1 MGTRFKLRVCTWNVG
16 NAQPPADLHAW
27 LGTDTDEFDI
37 IAVGAQEANFGSE
50 KTQNPSSTVSP
61 MSNSDIAAPMTTRQS
76 SLSTPNL
83 SLNTI
88 STSSTSGGFRK
99 QVSRAVRAAG
109 TWRSSASKKAKS
121 IVDAETNTAPEN
133 GVQEGLIDFI
143 AGSNTDFLDSNS
155 DEVQSSPK
163 ARASISLP
171 LPLRGSQIG
180 LGEGIRKRFSDDTD
194 GSSRKGFRDDDDAVF
209 HVPTS
214 TFEELDDSLLVR
226 RVQSSIAS
234 VDADVTRHPP
244 SIGDEDFESLPEMSP
259 VSKPRSAE
267 TDEPDLKFEVDPDT
281 PPPETR
287 LRRMLTGSWVRKLQS
302 TNNPQH
308 SPWKETLP
316 QGNDEEVGDD
326 AQVAVAGTKQR
337 KFSQVIENSMPPEYQ
352 LIAKYHLME
361 IKLLIFVH
369 HRHSSRVVKT
379 ERVAEATGIGNVV
392 GNKGGVAVKLTLDDT
407 TFCFVCSHLAAHEG
421 PKFLQQRND
430 DVVEIM
436 RHIERNKVHG
446 LPAIHQYNH
455 LFWMGDLNYRLD
467 LKRVLPA
474 AVTWSHQDRWCYVID
489 LIANRRYTDLAQLDE
504 LVHEMELGHVFTGF
518 VEGRITFAPTF
529 KVQRGKPYSSY
540 QSLRVP
546 SYCDRILWHS
556 LPLHRNHIK
565 LIEYNSVL
573 GIETSDHKPV
583 YAVFDLVIPL
593 PIRIIP
599 FPAPRDSLKCV
610 IDFKSLRVHGLY
622 EKRSD
627 ADDNALRYEVLS
639 DGALA
644 VSESTAAEHSSSRG
658 SLLTGDSENSPSHT
672 RRVVH
677 ADFHGG
683 GIFVKERPYRAEVPL
698 RAGRVRKCG
707 YAELPKIALRPVE
720 RLGDLTY
727 KYVTVVFTRLGSRQG
742 SSCVLPLATL
752 VQQQGRHEV
761 ARTLELTKYGGAIAR
776 VEIEVE
782 LVVSM
787 ETWIDARN
795 NVVRLK
801 K

>member
-1 MGTRFKLRVCTWNVG
+1 M
-16 NAQPPADLHAW
+16 
-27 LGTDTDEFDI
+27 
-37 IAVGAQEANFGSE
+37 
-50 KTQNPSSTVSP
+50 
-61 MSNSDIAAPMTTRQS
+61 
-76 SLSTPNL
+76 
-83 SLNTI
+83 
-88 STSSTSGGFRK
+88 
-99 QVSRAVRAAG
+99 
-109 TWRSSASKKAKS
+109 
-121 IVDAETNTAPEN
+121 
-133 GVQEGLIDFI
+133 IDFN
-143 AGSNTDFLDSNS
+143 AGSNTDSDSNS

-163 ARASISLP
+163 TRASIS

-180 LGEGIRKRFSDDTD
+180 LGERF
-194 GSSRKGFRDDDDAVF
+194 RKGFSDETDESSSKQRFGDDDDAVF
-209 HVPTS
+209 HVQTR

-226 RVQSSIAS
+226 RVQSPSAS
-234 VDADVTRHPP
+234 VDPDLTGPPP
-244 SIGDEDFESLPEMSP
+244 SVGDQDFESLPEMSP
-259 VSKPRSAE
+259 VSKPRSEE
-267 TDEPDLKFEVDPDT
+267 TQELDSRLEVNSDTMQYKQDT
-281 PPPETR
+281 PPPETK
-287 LRRMLTGSWVRKLQS
+287 LRRMLTGNWVRKLQS
-302 TNNPQH
+302 TNIPQD
-308 SPWKETLP
+308 SPWKAEFP
-316 QGNDEEVGDD
+316 QGNDEEAADD
-326 AQVAVAGTKQR
+326 TQAAAGGSKQR
-337 KFSQVIENSMPPEYQ
+337 KFSQVIENSMPAEYR

-421 PKFLQQRND
+421 AKFLQQRND

-489 LIANRRYTDLAQLDE
+489 LIANRRYSDLAQLDE
-504 LVHEMELGHVFTGF
+504 LVHEMELGNVFAGF
-518 VEGRITFAPTF
+518 VEGRITFPPTF
-529 KVQRGKPYSSY
+529 KVQRGKAYSSY

-565 LIEYNSVL
+565 LMEYNSVPM
-573 GIETSDHKPV
+573 IETSDHKPI
-583 YAVFDLVIPL
+583 YAVYDLVIPL
-593 PIRIIP
+593 PIRRMMP
-599 FPAPRDSLKCV
+599 FPASRDSLKCV

-622 EKRSD
+622 EKRAEAED
-627 ADDNALRYEVLS
+627 KVAVRYEVLS

-644 VSESTAAEHSSSRG
+644 VSEALSTTADESRSMVAG
-658 SLLTGDSENSPSHT
+658 GESERSPSHT

-698 RAGRVRKCG
+698 KGGRVRKCG
-707 YAELPKIALRPVE
+707 YEELPKIALRPVE
-720 RLGDLTY
+720 RLADLTY

-761 ARTLELTKYGGAIAR
+761 NRVLELTKYGAVIAR

-787 ETWIDARN
+787 ETWIDAKN
-795 NVVRLK
+795 NVVRLRR
-801 K
+801 